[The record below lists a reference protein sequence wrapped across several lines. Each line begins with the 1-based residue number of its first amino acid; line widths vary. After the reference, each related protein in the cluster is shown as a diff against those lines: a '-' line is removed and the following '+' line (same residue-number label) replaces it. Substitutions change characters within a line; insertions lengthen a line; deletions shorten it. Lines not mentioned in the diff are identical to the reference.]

1 MTDVVTLTL
10 NPCVDVSTATSHV
23 TVTHKLRCTGPVR
36 TPGGGGVNVARY
48 LMRLGHSPL
57 ALHTQGGH
65 TGEVLAEL
73 LQQEGVP
80 HLGLPIAHETRESL
94 HVIEQSTG
102 QEFRF
107 VMPGPAMSLAEWGRV
122 RERFETHASRARW
135 AVLSGSLP
143 PGAPADAY
151 GQLLRWCRDH
161 KVSAVVD
168 AGGEA
173 LRHALAVG
181 VTLVKPS
188 LEELR
193 AYSGL
198 GLYKRS
204 EQIEL
209 IQSLVTQ
216 ARAQVVVLSLG
227 PEGALLAAKNV
238 LLQAKPAPAHVV
250 SAVGAGDSLVAGLV
264 SGLLQDLDLPSC
276 LRLGM
281 AVSAA
286 TITQTPGKLW
296 KKEDLGTL
304 QSQVKLQIL

>member
-10 NPCVDVSTATSHV
+10 NPCVDVSTATPQV
-23 TVTHKLRCTGPVR
+23 TATRKLRCAAPVR

-73 LQQEGVP
+73 LNHKGVP
-80 HLGLPIAHETRESL
+80 HVGLPIAQDTRESL

-107 VMPGPAMSLAEWGRV
+107 VMPGPAMSSAEWAV
-122 RERFETHASRARW
+122 ARESFEAHARLARW

-143 PGAPADAY
+143 PGVPVDAY
-151 GQLLRWCRDH
+151 GQLLRWCRDN

-168 AGGEA
+168 ASGEA

-193 AYSGL
+193 AYSGQ
-198 GLYKRS
+198 GLYKLN

-209 IQSLVTQ
+209 VQSLVAQ
-216 ARAQVVVLSLG
+216 SRAQVVVLSLG
-227 PEGALLAAKNV
+227 RQGALLAAKDL
-238 LLQAKPAPAHVV
+238 LLQATPAPTHVV

-286 TITQTPGKLW
+286 TIAQPPGMAW

-304 QSQVKLQIL
+304 QSQVKLQVL